1 LISKNIA
8 WQDIGSVTEAGRYAF
23 RDGTIEFLE
32 IEIDQWKISPAV
44 VFRLM
49 RKNPI
54 RGRIE
59 YVLGEIAD
67 P

>member
-1 LISKNIA
+1 MEK
-8 WQDIGSVTEAGRYAF
+8 QPGC
-23 RDGTIEFLE
+23 
-32 IEIDQWKISPAV
+32 P
-44 VFRLM
+44 FRLM